1 MILGIRGWYSTH
13 ERPFN
18 CIDHQKELLCREK
31 MDHHDRPYLHDNTHV
46 SRARVVF

>member
-18 CIDHQKELLCREK
+18 CIDTR
-31 MDHHDRPYLHDNTHV
+31 RNF
-46 SRARVVF
+46 SAARKWIIMTVLTFMIILT